1 MSKRLVSTII
11 VSFLIVCSPLL
22 VSAQIT
28 TADEPQI
35 NVLWILDDSGNNAH
49 AYRVTFSDNASYEVD
64 IEIDQIRNG
73 SQIPTYF
80 QQEWK
85 SIDSNRVVDVYVNT
99 TLMLGDEVHITVQ
112 INSVDGQ
119 IIVPVIGEREI
130 TIGTWNQ
137 PMDDHEIMLSTVW
150 DLDQAYDNDDGNQG
164 FFLDFEGQGWQKREG
179 NIVNSWEL
187 GNGSLITL
195 ESTNG
200 STNNLSLILDSIWK
214 NETIVGGV
222 LTTQIF
228 DARGHGLLSL
238 VDDDGET
245 QTHIL
250 ANVSDAWLNRSMVGE
265 SISERLR
272 LEATGILNVSSIEQ
286 SNESSTNID
295 GEVSVFYLETW
306 DEDGVRRLQDQQFE
320 ALADLVIIE
329 EGTRLDI
336 SLDGLTSSE
345 RWEEGIRT
353 LHKEELIG
361 SGTFG
366 FEEQDNESSV
376 MINGTIYDFH
386 SLIEDGLTKID
397 NLHVDG
403 DIAGD
408 VQGSFGIV
416 RYIEETGNQANAS
429 GEVFLVN
436 VIHEESWFNLTGVN
450 GGNFFDGAGI
460 GANHNESWDYQVV
473 QSEWDNRT
481 VRLVWEETGAD
492 ASSGDE
498 LPERSP
504 IRIDATAPEAEEGLG
519 NITISRETGLM
530 PIPMIPGDNI
540 RLNGQ
545 EGLVLV
551 VEAESLSNDPR
562 DGHNFHVVTWTGIY
576 EGTSGGYASGAIID
590 QGPLKGLISSV
601 IRTLE
606 IPFGE
611 ENETAYLNETQLLER
626 VLSPSVVTIEENS
639 APQIGEIFL
648 QQGIVIGEGG
658 SSSLLVANI
667 TDVDW
672 NIDDVVADLT
682 PIGGG
687 LVEMNDR
694 GLDGDQSV
702 GDDIYS
708 TIILVPGLEIGIIEI
723 TITATDKFGVTSQ
736 GVGEIEVVNQAPRL
750 TSVEILPNVGYRGTV
765 LVVNAEAYDGHGVS
779 NISIDLRNYG
789 GDLVPLIDNSGVWAG
804 QISIPQGMPPG
815 YQFIEFILE
824 DGVGKIGTSSVWYQD
839 QPNSLDPRGP
849 HYISDEIS
857 VPVEI
862 RVLNSAPEIT
872 VPENKIISRSE
883 SVTTEILEIQI
894 FDADGV
900 LNARADLGVFAPLGN
915 DGVWTTM
922 YDDGTNGDRVAN
934 DGNFSVQLSVRSS
947 TPLGTHEVLVQAADN
962 YDVVTSQVPIS
973 ITVQDQT
980 SIVPGLE
987 DASLSTE
994 MLLGIFGILVI
1005 AIIVVSAM
1013 LLRNKDDDD
1022 LGGDR
1027 FGFE

>member
-1 MSKRLVSTII
+1 MV
-11 VSFLIVCSPLL
+11 VCSPLIA
-22 VSAQIT
+22 SAQIP
-28 TADEPQI
+28 TAVEPQI
-35 NVLWILDDSGNNAH
+35 NVLWVLDDNGNNAH
-49 AYRVTFSDNASYEVD
+49 AYRVVFSDNSSYEVD
-64 IEIDQIRNG
+64 IDIEHTRNG
-73 SQIPTYF
+73 AQIPTYI

-85 SIDSNRVVDVYVNT
+85 IIDSKRVVDILVNT
-99 TLMLGDEVHITVQ
+99 TLEWGDEVHISVQ
-112 INSVDGQ
+112 INSKNGQ
-119 IIVPVIGEREI
+119 VIVPVTGEREI
-130 TIGTWNQ
+130 IVGTWNQ

-150 DLDQAYDNDDGNQG
+150 DLDQSFINEEGDQG

-179 NIVNSWEL
+179 EIVNSWEL

-228 DARGHGLLSL
+228 DARGHGMLNLMN
-238 VDDDGET
+238 DDGET
-245 QTHIL
+245 QTRIL

-265 SISERLR
+265 NISERLR
-272 LEATGILNVSSIEQ
+272 LEATGVLNVSSGGK

-295 GEVSVFYLETW
+295 GEVSVFYFETW
-306 DEDGVRRLQDQQFE
+306 DENGVRRLQDQQFE
-320 ALADLVIIE
+320 ALAELVIID

-345 RWEEGIRT
+345 RWEDGIRT

-366 FEEQDNESSV
+366 FEEQDNESSL

-386 SLIEDGLTKID
+386 SLVEDGLTKID
-397 NLHVDG
+397 DLHVDG
-403 DIAGD
+403 DITGD

-416 RYIEETGNQANAS
+416 RYIEETGDQANAT
-429 GEVFLVN
+429 GQVFLVN
-436 VIHEESWFNLTGVN
+436 VIHEESWFNLTGVG
-450 GGNFFDGAGI
+450 GGNFFDGAGV

-473 QSEWDNRT
+473 QSDWDNRT
-481 VRLVWEETGAD
+481 VRIVWEETGAD

-504 IRIDATAPEAEEGLG
+504 IMKNATAPESEESLG
-519 NITISRETGLM
+519 DVTISRETGLM
-530 PIPMIPGDNI
+530 PIPMNPGDNI
-540 RLNGQ
+540 RLSGQ

-551 VEAESLSNDPR
+551 IEAESVTNDPR
-562 DGHNFHVVTWTGIY
+562 DGHNFHVVTWSGVY

-601 IRTLE
+601 TRTLE

-611 ENETAYLNETQLLER
+611 ENETAYLNETQTLER

-639 APQIGEIFL
+639 APQIGEIYL

-667 TDVDW
+667 TDIDW
-672 NIDDVVADLT
+672 NIDEVIVDLT

-687 LVEMNDR
+687 IVEMNDR

-708 TIILVPGLEIGIIEI
+708 KIISVPGLEVGLIEI
-723 TITATDKFGVTSQ
+723 TITATDKFGVSSQ
-736 GVGEIEVVNQAPRL
+736 GIGEIEVVNQAPRL
-750 TSVEILPNVGYRGTV
+750 ISVEILPNVGYRGTV

-779 NISIDLRNYG
+779 NISVDLRNFG
-789 GDLVPLIDNSGVWAG
+789 GGLVPLIDNSGVWAG
-804 QISIPQGMPPG
+804 QVTIPQGMPPG
-815 YQFIEFILE
+815 YQLVEFILE
-824 DGVGKIGTSSVWYQD
+824 DGKGKIGTSNIWYQD
-839 QPNSLDPRGP
+839 QPDSQDPRGP

-857 VPVEI
+857 VPIEV
-862 RVLNSAPEIT
+862 RVLNSPPEII
-872 VPENKIISRSE
+872 VPENMIVSRSE
-883 SVTTEILEIQI
+883 SSTTELLEVQI
-894 FDADGV
+894 FDADGI

-915 DGVWTTM
+915 DGVWTKM
-922 YDDGTNGDRVAN
+922 YDDGTNGDRVAY
-934 DGNFSVQLSVRSS
+934 DGNFTVQLSVRSS
-947 TPLGTHEVLVQAADN
+947 TPPGTHEVLIQASDN
-962 YDVVTSQVPIS
+962 YDVVSLKVPVY
-973 ITVQDQT
+973 ITVEDQN
-980 SIVPGLE
+980 SIVPGL
-987 DASLSTE
+987 DDTSVSTE

-1013 LLRNKDDDD
+1013 LLRSKDDDD
-1022 LGGDR
+1022 IGGDR

>member
-1 MSKRLVSTII
+1 MV
-11 VSFLIVCSPLL
+11 VCSPLIA
-22 VSAQIT
+22 SAQIP
-28 TADEPQI
+28 TAVEPQI
-35 NVLWILDDSGNNAH
+35 NVLWVLDDNGNNAH
-49 AYRVTFSDNASYEVD
+49 AYRVVFSDNSSYEVD
-64 IEIDQIRNG
+64 IDIEHTRNG
-73 SQIPTYF
+73 AQIPTYI

-85 SIDSNRVVDVYVNT
+85 IIDSKRVVDILVNT
-99 TLMLGDEVHITVQ
+99 TLEWGDEVHISVQ
-112 INSVDGQ
+112 INSKNGQ
-119 IIVPVIGEREI
+119 VIVPVTGEREI
-130 TIGTWNQ
+130 IVGTWNQ

-150 DLDQAYDNDDGNQG
+150 DLDQSFINEEGDQG

-179 NIVNSWEL
+179 EIVNSWEL

-228 DARGHGLLSL
+228 DARGHGMLNLMN
-238 VDDDGET
+238 DDGET
-245 QTHIL
+245 QTRIL

-265 SISERLR
+265 NISERLR
-272 LEATGILNVSSIEQ
+272 LEATGVLNVSSGGK

-295 GEVSVFYLETW
+295 GEVSVFYFETW
-306 DEDGVRRLQDQQFE
+306 DENGVRRLQDQQFE
-320 ALADLVIIE
+320 ALAELVIID

-345 RWEEGIRT
+345 RWEDGIRT

-366 FEEQDNESSV
+366 FEEQDNESSL

-386 SLIEDGLTKID
+386 SLVEDGLTKID
-397 NLHVDG
+397 DLHVDG
-403 DIAGD
+403 DITGD

-416 RYIEETGNQANAS
+416 RYIEETGDQANAT
-429 GEVFLVN
+429 GQVFLVN
-436 VIHEESWFNLTGVN
+436 VIHEESWFNLTGVG
-450 GGNFFDGAGI
+450 GGNFFDGAGV

-473 QSEWDNRT
+473 QSDWDNRT
-481 VRLVWEETGAD
+481 VRIVWEETGAD

-504 IRIDATAPEAEEGLG
+504 IMKNASAPESEENLG
-519 NITISRETGLM
+519 DVTISRETGLM
-530 PIPMIPGDNI
+530 PIPMNPGDNI
-540 RLNGQ
+540 RLSGQ

-551 VEAESLSNDPR
+551 IEAESVTNDPR
-562 DGHNFHVVTWTGIY
+562 DGHNFHVVTWSGVY

-601 IRTLE
+601 TRTLE

-611 ENETAYLNETQLLER
+611 ENETAYLNETQTLER

-639 APQIGEIFL
+639 APQIGEIYL

-667 TDVDW
+667 TDIDW
-672 NIDDVVADLT
+672 NIDEVIVDLT

-687 LVEMNDR
+687 IVEMNDR

-708 TIILVPGLEIGIIEI
+708 TIISVPGLEVGLIEI
-723 TITATDKFGVTSQ
+723 TITATDKFGVSSQ
-736 GVGEIEVVNQAPRL
+736 GIGEIEVVNQAPRL
-750 TSVEILPNVGYRGTV
+750 ISVEILPNVGYRGTV
-765 LVVNAEAYDGHGVS
+765 LVVNAEVYDGHGVS
-779 NISIDLRNYG
+779 NISVDLRNFG
-789 GDLVPLIDNSGVWAG
+789 GGLVPLIDNSGVWAG
-804 QISIPQGMPPG
+804 QITIPQGMPPG
-815 YQFIEFILE
+815 YQLVEFILE
-824 DGVGKIGTSSVWYQD
+824 DGIGKIGTSNIWYQD
-839 QPNSLDPRGP
+839 QPDSQDPRGP

-857 VPVEI
+857 VPIEV
-862 RVLNSAPEIT
+862 RVLNSPPEII
-872 VPENKIISRSE
+872 VPENMIVSRSE
-883 SVTTEILEIQI
+883 SSTTELLEVQI
-894 FDADGV
+894 FDADGI

-915 DGVWTTM
+915 DGVWTKM
-922 YDDGTNGDRVAN
+922 YDDGTNGDRVAY
-934 DGNFSVQLSVRSS
+934 DGNFTVQLSVRSS
-947 TPLGTHEVLVQAADN
+947 TPPGTHEVLIQASDN
-962 YDVVTSQVPIS
+962 YDVVSLKVPVY
-973 ITVQDQT
+973 ITVEDKN
-980 SIVPGLE
+980 SIVPGL
-987 DASLSTE
+987 DDTSVSTE

-1013 LLRNKDDDD
+1013 LLRSKDDDD
-1022 LGGDR
+1022 IGGDR